1 MGPTACLIEF
11 IIIGHTII
19 FKEMIEEASNFAE
32 EKCHESACAA
42 GIVVLSKEH
51 EGNVLG
57 MCYFSSYF
65 CD

>member
-1 MGPTACLIEF
+1 MGPIACLIDF
-11 IIIGHTII
+11 LIMWHTII
-19 FKEMIEEASNFAE
+19 FKEMIEEASILPKK
-32 EKCHESACAA
+32 KCHESACAA

-57 MCYFSSYF
+57 ICYFSSYF